1 MIIDVNAYL
10 GPFAFR
16 SLRHNT
22 AAGLLALMDRAGIG
36 RAVVSSAAAI
46 TYRNPQP
53 GNEEVAAQIRS
64 HQNRSRDSPFSI
76 LHTRAGATTSRP
88 VIGNSGCE
96 AYGCILAGT
105 ITDSQIQPVRNW

>member
-22 AAGLLALMDRAGIG
+22 AAGLLALMDRRVSAGQSYP
-36 RAVVSSAAAI
+36 VSGHHLSQPAAGQRG
-46 TYRNPQP
+46 T
-53 GNEEVAAQIRS
+53 VAAQIRS
-64 HQNRSRDSPFSI
+64 HQDRLTGFAVSI
-76 LHTRAGATTSRP
+76 RHTRAGATTSRS
-88 VIGNSGCE
+88 VIGDSGCE

-105 ITDSQIQPVRNW
+105 ITGSRIQPVRNW